1 MNIELLAILL
11 LLGAVVGVLAG
22 LLGIGGGLL
31 VVPALLFLL
40 PYAGISAEIVMQ
52 LALATSLA
60 TIILTS
66 GSSALNH
73 LKLGNVDLF
82 VVKWLMPGVVVGGF
96 LGSVVA
102 EWIPSQYL
110 PKVFGMIVFC
120 LSVQMYRSIRSLQ
133 NHSMPSALVTT
144 LCGAGIG
151 VISSLAGIGGGSLS
165 VPFLNR
171 HGIEMKK
178 AIGSSS
184 VCGFAIAIS
193 GMIGFILHG
202 YQVENLPQY
211 SLGYVYLPALLA
223 IATTSMLTTR
233 IGAKLAT
240 QMPTARLKRFFAIF
254 LMCVAVT
261 MLFQ

>member
-1 MNIELLAILL
+1 
-11 LLGAVVGVLAG
+11 
-22 LLGIGGGLL
+22 
-31 VVPALLFLL
+31 
-40 PYAGISAEIVMQ
+40 
-52 LALATSLA
+52 
-60 TIILTS
+60 
-66 GSSALNH
+66 
-73 LKLGNVDLF
+73 
-82 VVKWLMPGVVVGGF
+82 
-96 LGSVVA
+96 
-102 EWIPSQYL
+102 
-110 PKVFGMIVFC
+110 
-120 LSVQMYRSIRSLQ
+120 
-133 NHSMPSALVTT
+133 
-144 LCGAGIG
+144 IG